1 MNLRLNA
8 FTLSVFTCVAAVP
21 TNSDVRNSVAQR
33 LFDPSEG
40 EIALS
45 HTESILARIRRDV
58 DQPDMCSYRMRNI
71 TKLARVAGEIFV
83 RLETLRLYR
92 FIKK

>member
-8 FTLSVFTCVAAVP
+8 LTLSVFTCVAAVP
-21 TNSDVRNSVAQR
+21 AEILNDVGQR

-40 EIALS
+40 EITLS
-45 HTESILARIRRDV
+45 HIESVLARHRRTV

-83 RLETLRLYR
+83 RLER
-92 FIKK
+92 